1 MSAQAVA
8 PGTVQGR
15 GTGRS
20 KSAVAR
26 VFLRPGDGKIQI
38 NGRPVENYFPLASQ
52 RQKIQQPLL
61 ATETAGKFDL
71 LILAHG
77 GGMTGQADAIRLG
90 VARALQ
96 KFNMELRQVMKKQGY
111 LTRDP
116 RKHERKKYGRP
127 GARKRFQYSKR

>member
-1 MSAQAVA
+1 MAT
-8 PGTVQGR
+8 GIVQYL
-15 GTGRS
+15 GTGRR
-20 KSAVAR
+20 KAAVAR
-26 VFLRPGDGKIQI
+26 VFLRPGDGKVSI
-38 NGRPVENYFPLASQ
+38 NGRSPANYFPSASH
-52 RQKIQQPLL
+52 RQKIQQPFLI
-61 ATETAGKFDL
+61 TETAGKFDL

-90 VARALQ
+90 IARALQ

-111 LTRDP
+111 LRRDP